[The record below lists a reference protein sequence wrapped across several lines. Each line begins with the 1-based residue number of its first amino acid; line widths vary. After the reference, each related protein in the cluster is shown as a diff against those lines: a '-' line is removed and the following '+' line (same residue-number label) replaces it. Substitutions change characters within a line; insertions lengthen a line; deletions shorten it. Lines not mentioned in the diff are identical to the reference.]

1 MDKVSLVHDF
11 LETQIHMV
19 IATSDKDNNPEA
31 ALVGFAAADDLSL
44 VFGTYTTTRKF
55 RNLQNNPRVAIVFG
69 NKEKITVQYEGVA
82 SVLAGEELTKYKEI
96 YFKKTP
102 SSKKYEQHKEQVYL
116 KVQPFWIRY
125 TDYDKVSDEIF
136 EITF

>member
-69 NKEKITVQYEGVA
+69 NKEKMLNEKARTSSISNKTIEGYIGSGSLVRTF
-82 SVLAGEELTKYKEI
+82 VNRGHILNIIHPNDLYKIKTLLTTLLIK
-96 YFKKTP
+96 
-102 SSKKYEQHKEQVYL
+102 
-116 KVQPFWIRY
+116 
-125 TDYDKVSDEIF
+125 
-136 EITF
+136 